1 MKKTHALFVFVSLI
15 VLLTAGAAQ
24 SLSGT
29 NTVDSGDI
37 IDGQVKFA
45 DIKPDAVT
53 SSRIRTDAVGASE
66 IRADQVGASELADNS
81 VGSANVID
89 GSLTGVDITDN
100 TVTSA
105 DITNG
110 QVNTTD
116 LAGGAVRA
124 SDLGTIN
131 EHSSISPPINAGV
144 GANHSV
150 NCPAGEIVISGGH
163 TTSSFDVNNVQSRR
177 SGNGWLVSADNDS
190 AGVQTITAFVYC
202 LSA

>member
-1 MKKTHALFVFVSLI
+1 MKKSHALFAFVGLF
-15 VLLTAGAAQ
+15 VLLTAGTAQ
-24 SLSGT
+24 SLSGS
-29 NTVDSGDI
+29 NTVFSDDI
-37 IDGQVKFA
+37 VDGQVKFA

-81 VGSANVID
+81 VEGPNI
-89 GSLTGVDITDN
+89 IDN

-124 SDLGTIN
+124 SDLGIIN
-131 EHSSISPPINAGV
+131 VRTTSEAINANG
-144 GANHSV
+144 GTATLTANC
-150 NCPAGEIVISGGH
+150 NAGEILISGGH
-163 TTSSFDVNNVQSRR
+163 SASSFLTSNVTSRPINNSWFVAYRNADA
-177 SGNGWLVSADNDS
+177 NG
-190 AGVQTITAFVYC
+190 QTVTAYALC
-202 LSA
+202 LGT

>member
-1 MKKTHALFVFVSLI
+1 MKKTHALFAFVSLI

-81 VGSANVID
+81 VASANVID
-89 GSLTGVDITDN
+89 GTLTSSDLGTDSVFN
-100 TVTSA
+100 SELGDNSVFSSN
-105 DITNG
+105 IFPG
-110 QVNTTD
+110 QVR
-116 LAGGAVRA
+116 G
-124 SDLGTIN
+124 SDLGTIT
-131 EHSSISPPINAGV
+131 ERSAVS
-144 GANHSV
+144 GAVTPGNHGFASV
-150 NCPAGEIVISGGH
+150 QCLAGEQVLSGGNDG
-163 TTSSFDVNNVQSRR
+163 FFEGRVIASRKE
-177 SGNGWLVSADNDS
+177 GPNGW
-190 AGVQTITAFVYC
+190 GVHVQNEGGGNITITVHAYC
-202 LSA
+202 LAA

>member
-1 MKKTHALFVFVSLI
+1 MKKSHALVAFVGLF
-15 VLLTAGAAQ
+15 VLLTAGTAQ

-53 SSRIRTDAVGASE
+53 SSRIRSDAVGASE
-66 IRADQVGASELADNS
+66 IRADQVGVSELADNS
-81 VGSANVID
+81 VGSLNIID
-89 GSLTGVDITDN
+89 G

-116 LAGGAVRA
+116 LAAGAVRG
-124 SDLGTIN
+124 SDLGTITQR
-131 EHSSISPPINAGV
+131 SAVSADIVP
-144 GANHSV
+144 GATGSAV
-150 NCPAGEIVISGGH
+150 ATCLAGEVVLSGGNDGSL
-163 TTSSFDVNNVQSRR
+163 SSVVVAQRR
-177 SGNGWLVSADNDS
+177 EGNGWRTFIRNNGGANTTV
-190 AGVQTITAFVYC
+190 TAHAFC
-202 LSA
+202 LAS

>member
-1 MKKTHALFVFVSLI
+1 MKKTHALFAFVSLI

-66 IRADQVGASELADNS
+66 IQADQVGASELADNS
-81 VGSANVID
+81 VGSANIID
-89 GSLTGVDITDN
+89 G

-124 SDLGTIN
+124 SDLGTIT
-131 EHSSISPPINAGV
+131 ERTST
-144 GANHSV
+144 GAVCANGNSCTASV
-150 NCPAGEIVISGGH
+150 QCLAGEVVLSGG
-163 TTSSFDVNNVQSRR
+163 
-177 SGNGWLVSADNDS
+177 GNGSVADVDMTSTLRTSNGWFVFLNNNS
-190 AGVQTITAFVYC
+190 GGNATATARAYC
-202 LSA
+202 LAS